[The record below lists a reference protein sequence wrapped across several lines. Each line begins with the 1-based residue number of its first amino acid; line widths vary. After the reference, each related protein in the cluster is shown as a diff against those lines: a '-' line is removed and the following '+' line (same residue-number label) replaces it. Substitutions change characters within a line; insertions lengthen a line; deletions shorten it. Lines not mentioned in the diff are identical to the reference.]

1 MVEAAPSSTARL
13 GIVKRQPP
21 GSSEKLREG
30 ASAMVQLLAI
40 RKSCVL
46 YVVNPYY
53 HVSINGPKTGSTGLR
68 LASRNKSIAM

>member
-30 ASAMVQLLAI
+30 APAMVQLLAI

-46 YVVNPYY
+46 YVVNPWL
-53 HVSINGPKTGSTGLR
+53 KRCWLGL
-68 LASRNKSIAM
+68 K